1 MNLMEQFHPN
11 SYRARHERFQRLD
24 PEFARVWSHHV
35 SSLLSRPELD
45 MRMRLLILVGQYTM
59 TGRLAP
65 LEETIGVAFGNDVAP
80 GDVLEIILQCYVY
93 AGQWPIAA
101 AAEVFERVLEA
112 TPGGLDALA
121 QDRSPDRPMHERDL
135 DTERATWSA
144 GDREDPR
151 LPGFLERYGWK
162 GIATGLRVRPGHH
175 INMLDTIDALD
186 PHFLQAWLD
195 TVYEGMYSRGR
206 LDDRTRIIC
215 VVGNTLAVGETHQ
228 SRRHMRSALRAG
240 ATPRELL
247 EVIIQTTAIFGHP
260 YVMPMALDDL
270 VRITDDVGRLDEL
283 LEPDR
288 IDDVRRIAAAR
299 AARRSGIQEMD
310 TVV

>member
-1 MNLMEQFHPN
+1 MNDLDVMEQFHPD
-11 SYRARHERFQRLD
+11 SYRAHHERFERLD

-35 SSLLSRPELD
+35 SSLLSRPQLD
-45 MRMRLLILVGQYTM
+45 LRTRLLILVGQYTM
-59 TGRLAP
+59 TGQLAP
-65 LEETIGVAFGNDVAP
+65 LEETIGVALRNDVAP

-93 AGQWPIAA
+93 AGQWPVSA
-101 AAEVFERVLEA
+101 AAEVFERVLDA
-112 TPGGLDALA
+112 TPGAADALEH
-121 QDRSPDRPMHERDL
+121 DRPERERDL
-135 DTERATWSA
+135 DAERAGWSA
-144 GDREDPR
+144 SDREDPR
-151 LPGFLERYGWK
+151 LPGFLERYGWQ
-162 GIATGLRVRPGHH
+162 GIATGLRIRPGHH

-186 PHFLQAWLD
+186 PHFLQTWLD
-195 TVYEGMYSRGR
+195 TVYQGMYSRGR

-240 ATPRELL
+240 ATARELL

-270 VRITDDVGRLDEL
+270 VRIADDEGRLDEL
-283 LEPDR
+283 LEADR

-310 TVV
+310 TVA

>member
-1 MNLMEQFHPN
+1 
-11 SYRARHERFQRLD
+11 
-24 PEFARVWSHHV
+24 
-35 SSLLSRPELD
+35 
-45 MRMRLLILVGQYTM
+45 
-59 TGRLAP
+59 
-65 LEETIGVAFGNDVAP
+65 VAG
-80 GDVLEIILQCYVY
+80 L
-93 AGQWPIAA
+93 A
-101 AAEVFERVLEA
+101 AAEVFERVL
-112 TPGGLDALA
+112 D
-121 QDRSPDRPMHERDL
+121 
-135 DTERATWSA
+135 
-144 GDREDPR
+144 
-151 LPGFLERYGWK
+151 GWL
-162 GIATGLRVRPGHH
+162 GIATGLRIRPGHH
-175 INMLDTIDALD
+175 INMLDTVCALD

-270 VRITDDVGRLDEL
+270 VRITDDEGRLDEL
-283 LEPDR
+283 LDPDR

-310 TVV
+310 TVA